1 MDSQIMTSTALQND
15 LILREIMSHLRD
27 LSGQPIRVLRDK
39 KAIST
44 LAGCAR
50 VCKEFEVH
58 ALNALWWHMDT
69 LMPLLQ
75 LLGSS
80 LIATPAA
87 EGSTL
92 TVKTLLL
99 PIREHEWLRL
109 LSYARRIR
117 RLLVID
123 VDFEHV
129 DPTVWMT
136 LAAHSGGTPLLS
148 NLAHLQWVHSI
159 KSATLNV
166 IYITPPAIRT
176 LDAIYIPPRGMH
188 QDQSLVTR
196 SEVVFQNMVHILAS
210 RATKIRELVFRVSHT
225 CILESID
232 RFHSVH
238 RLLID
243 AAKAGPLSRTFI
255 EKIGSLPQLRV
266 LLLDLP
272 VRTIA
277 HSTPAGFPALRD
289 VTLKGSPG
297 SIDHLL
303 SAMLGTH
310 LTMVDLIF
318 KDIDESELSYISN
331 LLYKL
336 RDCGNSSIEF
346 ISLKA
351 IPRDFPKTMY
361 EFKDVLKPLLALRRI
376 LRADIELHFKM
387 AMNVQDVHDMAVA
400 WPSLIK
406 LNLFYVEDGQ
416 PLPPISCLS
425 TFAKHCLN
433 LRTLELPGLQ
443 DCETDLAT
451 LAGSPHPLSR
461 IFMAKQFVP
470 SEKLARF
477 LFALF
482 PRLETNVAPSHGPQ
496 WRETLE
502 TLAALQAGARNGSNG
517 EDGET

>member
-136 LAAHSGGTPLLS
+136 LAAHSG
-148 NLAHLQWVHSI
+148 
-159 KSATLNV
+159 
-166 IYITPPAIRT
+166 
-176 LDAIYIPPRGMH
+176 
-188 QDQSLVTR
+188 
-196 SEVVFQNMVHILAS
+196 
-210 RATKIRELVFRVSHT
+210 
-225 CILESID
+225 
-232 RFHSVH
+232 VH

-297 SIDHLL
+297 SIDRLL

-318 KDIDESELSYISN
+318 KNIDESELSYISN

-482 PRLETNVAPSHGPQ
+482 PRLEPNVAPSHGPQ